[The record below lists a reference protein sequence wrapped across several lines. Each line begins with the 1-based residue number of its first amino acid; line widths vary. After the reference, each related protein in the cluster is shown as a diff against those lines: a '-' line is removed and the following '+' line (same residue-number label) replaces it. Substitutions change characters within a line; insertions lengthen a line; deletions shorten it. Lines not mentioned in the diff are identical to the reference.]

1 MGKLAP
7 MMLALLA
14 PAMSAGDAVPRWD
27 AALPDATKPAAGLPL
42 LTNESASLWLRL
54 RSRSAL

>member
-1 MGKLAP
+1 MGKHAP
-7 MMLALLA
+7 MMLLVALLA

-42 LTNESASLWLRL
+42 LTNKSASL
-54 RSRSAL
+54 